1 MNKNKATQK
10 CNNNLEAWEPG
21 LYLNPSKISSC
32 SSGIAFWVTQVG
44 WQFLSTLILGGDIC
58 FWAKNYLEKVLE
70 YHFWGRTFHFS
81 IPTDTGLMIIKLAF
95 CEEHSILIVISTE
108 CLIYFVTPVFTL
120 LSRLKSKSNV
130 LNPNI
135 WTLVDNKVTKSS
147 NSTLSPNKL

>member
-1 MNKNKATQK
+1 MSHLFCDASFYTFVKTEVQIK
-10 CNNNLEAWEPG
+10 CLK
-21 LYLNPSKISSC
+21 SK
-32 SSGIAFWVTQVG
+32 FLDFG
-44 WQFLSTLILGGDIC
+44 WQFPSTLILGGDIC

-70 YHFWGRTFHFS
+70 YHFWGRTFHFL

>member
-1 MNKNKATQK
+1 MSIINAGISVPTKYHQRHLGTKSTLDINLHVALVSQERYFPVSVTMRDSQIKN
-10 CNNNLEAWEPG
+10 
-21 LYLNPSKISSC
+21 LNPVS
-32 SSGIAFWVTQVG
+32 A
-44 WQFLSTLILGGDIC
+44 D
-58 FWAKNYLEKVLE
+58 
-70 YHFWGRTFHFS
+70 
-81 IPTDTGLMIIKLAF
+81 TDTGLMIIKLAF

-108 CLIYFVTPVFTL
+108 CLIYFVMPVFTL